1 LRASSPPSPACTTSA
16 SSRICA
22 PASSSRKYTSSVSQS
37 HFVAPG
43 DIYTIYNV
51 NPLLTTYTGAGVGTG
66 ANCHS
71 LPAGTLCGDI
81 AVTGQVDLI
90 ANDADVVAF
99 RSASGLSTTNLP
111 TTVHEGGD
119 PGFAICNSCT
129 TGPNESDLAE
139 SSIDVEWSG
148 AMATGASILFVNGP
162 DVFFYSM
169 TQAIDQDLAPI
180 ITTSYGA
187 CEAGWGTTEMISL
200 NTLFKQANAQGQT
213 VLAAAAD
220 EGATDC
226 DSGPTA
232 SEGLNADFPGSSPYV
247 TSLGGT
253 QFNDGTALGA
263 TQYWSASNGTTGGSA
278 VSYIPE
284 SVWNDEVLFDS
295 YGGGGGGA
303 SAYFTKPAWQV
314 GITTSDGSRD
324 EPDLSLDASDG
335 HEPFLYCVNVP
346 TAVSCGS
353 GYRVSTSNTGLEVAG
368 GTSFDSQ
375 IFGGMLALVEQK
387 TGSRIGNANP
397 TIYALGSSV
406 TYYTP
411 GATTASLSTAVFND
425 VTTGNNAMPCA
436 TGTPSCGNG
445 GTEGYSAQ
453 PGYDLASGWGS
464 PNVFNMA
471 NAWNLVTPRS
481 SGTLGANL
489 SVTNLIINPNCPTSG
504 AACLTTVSSGA
515 TVTLVATVVGGGT
528 TPTGTVQFL
537 ANNTAL
543 ASAVS
548 VTALNATTA
557 TATYSWVTTCNNLG
571 QNVVSASYSGDT
583 NYQGSIGPVLTAAGA
598 SQTSAGSFIVSP
610 LEVQVASTSCP
621 DFSVTPGSTSVTVA
635 AGGTIPAVTI
645 TAAALNGFIGTVV
658 FSGTATSST
667 GYPLTITFS
676 PASITLPTTTST
688 SLQISGI
695 TADLRLPNAPGQ
707 TDPGTMLAQQ
717 HQGSRLPWYATG
729 SGVTIA
735 SLLLLILP
743 RKRRFGGLLLAALSI
758 ALIGGATGCGSS
770 QAGPPTTIVSTNPYV
785 GTYFVTVIGTYT
797 NTNTTTGQVTTHSQL
812 VTYTIN

>member
-1 LRASSPPSPACTTSA
+1 MHCSFLPPVSVFLGSVLGSLPCPRGRRSARICGGCKPRYRTPDLRQPGRRDSQFGASQSAPRHRSRPRARGHQAGRHVHPLQHDLAPSRPRSTSLLADQQDPRPRATTSGSLPPSSARSSASPATTSPKSRRGSPARDSPSPESPTAAPSSPSTAPLPGPGRLCTSIHNLSARRRDPLRQRHQYLRAQPRLRAWSPPSPACTTSA

-22 PASSSRKYTSSVSQS
+22 PASSSRSSPPPSRQS

-232 SEGLNADFPGSSPYV
+232 SEGLNASTSPAVRPTSPAWVAPSS
-247 TSLGGT
+247 TT
-253 QFNDGTALGA
+253 GTALGA

-284 SVWNDEVLFDS
+284 SVWNDEAPLRFLRRRWRRRQRLTSPSPPGRLGSQQPQMVHATNPTYPWTPPTATNPS
-295 YGGGGGGA
+295 STA
-303 SAYFTKPAWQV
+303 S
-314 GITTSDGSRD
+314 TS
-324 EPDLSLDASDG
+324 PL
-335 HEPFLYCVNVP
+335 
-346 TAVSCGS
+346 AVSCGS
-353 GYRVSTSNTGLEVAG
+353 GYRVSSTRIPAWK
-368 GTSFDSQ
+368 SQ
-375 IFGGMLALVEQK
+375 AAL
-387 TGSRIGNANP
+387 P
-397 TIYALGSSV
+397 
-406 TYYTP
+406 
-411 GATTASLSTAVFND
+411 STR
-425 VTTGNNAMPCA
+425 
-436 TGTPSCGNG
+436 
-445 GTEGYSAQ
+445 
-453 PGYDLASGWGS
+453 
-464 PNVFNMA
+464 
-471 NAWNLVTPRS
+471 RS
-481 SGTLGANL
+481 SAEC
-489 SVTNLIINPNCPTSG
+489 SRW
-504 AACLTTVSSGA
+504 SSRRPA
-515 TVTLVATVVGGGT
+515 
-528 TPTGTVQFL
+528 
-537 ANNTAL
+537 
-543 ASAVS
+543 
-548 VTALNATTA
+548 
-557 TATYSWVTTCNNLG
+557 
-571 QNVVSASYSGDT
+571 
-583 NYQGSIGPVLTAAGA
+583 
-598 SQTSAGSFIVSP
+598 
-610 LEVQVASTSCP
+610 
-621 DFSVTPGSTSVTVA
+621 PGSATP
-635 AGGTIPAVTI
+635 IPPSTPW
-645 TAAALNGFIGTVV
+645 AAASPTTRPARLPLP
-658 FSGTATSST
+658 SPPSSST
-667 GYPLTITFS
+667 T
-676 PASITLPTTTST
+676 
-688 SLQISGI
+688 
-695 TADLRLPNAPGQ
+695 
-707 TDPGTMLAQQ
+707 
-717 HQGSRLPWYATG
+717 
-729 SGVTIA
+729 
-735 SLLLLILP
+735 
-743 RKRRFGGLLLAALSI
+743 
-758 ALIGGATGCGSS
+758 
-770 QAGPPTTIVSTNPYV
+770 
-785 GTYFVTVIGTYT
+785 
-797 NTNTTTGQVTTHSQL
+797 
-812 VTYTIN
+812 